1 MRVLDPAALF
11 SATFRM
17 LRRHPTEALA
27 LCAAGTLL
35 AALAPALQLLARLPD
50 RPEVLMLLAL
60 VAKIPL
66 EMYAFPRFIARADAE
81 SVNHPS
87 NTLEAWQAAF
97 EARWLWAFLTK
108 IALYMAVAGGI
119 ALLVLPGL
127 LVWSIFGW
135 APLRVLLR
143 GERLSE
149 ALGASARI
157 MGRAWPQVVPLA
169 GLLLVLYLSAALG
182 LGLLLALAMP
192 EPSAWHR
199 LTHPLL
205 WVAQAVG
212 TALDLLLTV
221 AFLALH
227 QRVEPVLEEPRDSA

>member
-17 LRRHPTEALA
+17 LRRHPVEALA

-35 AALAPALQLLARLPD
+35 AALAPAMQLLARLPD

-81 SVNHPS
+81 TVNHPG
-87 NTLEAWQAAF
+87 NTMEAWQSAF
-97 EARWLWAFLTK
+97 EARWLWAFLAK
-108 IALYMAVAGGI
+108 IGLYMAVAGGI

-127 LVWSIFGW
+127 VVWGVFGW

-169 GLLLVLYLSAALG
+169 GLFLAFYLSAALG
-182 LGLLLALAMP
+182 LGLLLALAVP
-192 EPSAWHR
+192 EPSAWQR
-199 LTHPLL
+199 LTHPLI
-205 WVAQAVG
+205 WAAQAAG

-221 AFLALH
+221 GFLALH
-227 QRVEPVLEEPRDSA
+227 QRVEPVLEEPRDSP